1 MDENRLLTIVFWVY
15 DCMITYSKEIKD
27 GVIAQ
32 RYLSIEEIYEILN
45 DIMPNNISMEELRVV
60 FQKMLTNS
68 YNPFNSQG
76 HIDGISYRLFCLG
89 QDTIV
94 EKC

>member
-15 DCMITYSKEIKD
+15 DCMITYSKERKD

-60 FQKMLTNS
+60 FQKMLTK
-68 YNPFNSQG
+68 F
-76 HIDGISYRLFCLG
+76 
-89 QDTIV
+89 T
-94 EKC
+94 